1 MALFRISPPFL
12 AGTNRVTLQMLQVLL
27 AMVPAVIAMVYFFGP
42 AVLIN
47 IVLALVVALGAE
59 ALLLKIRHRPIKPFL
74 SDGSAVVTAVLLA
87 VAIPPLSP
95 WWLTVTGVLFA
106 IVFAKHL
113 YGGLGYNPFNPA
125 MVGYVLL
132 LLSFPLEM
140 TTWLPVLS
148 LADNPLGFVDA
159 FHLIFYGETAAGLT
173 PDAVSGA
180 TPLDAMKTQIGQQI
194 QPALITN
201 QNLFGF
207 VGGLGWEWIN
217 IWFMLGGLYLLYKR
231 VISWQVPVAM
241 IGTLFV
247 LSLVTQWF
255 APDITGSPLFHLFS
269 GGTMIGAFFIA
280 TDPVSGSTTPNGRL
294 VFGAGVGALTFII
307 RVWGGYPDGVAFGV
321 LLMNMLVPLID
332 YYTQPKVY
340 GTGKQ

>member
-1 MALFRISPPFL
+1 MPIFRISPPFL

-27 AMVPAVIAMVYFFGP
+27 AMIPAVVAMVYFFGP

-47 IVLALVVALGAE
+47 ITLAVAVALAAE
-59 ALLLKIRHRPIKPFL
+59 ALMLKIRQRPIKPFI

-95 WWLTVTGVLFA
+95 WWLTVIGVLFA
-106 IVFAKHL
+106 IIFAKHL

-140 TTWLPVLS
+140 TTWLPVISLS
-148 LADNPLGFVDA
+148 DNPLSFIES
-159 FHLIFYGETAAGLT
+159 FQLIFYGETTAGLA

-194 QPALITN
+194 LPEYVVN
-201 QNLFGF
+201 QNLFGLL
-207 VGGLGWEWIN
+207 GGLGWEWVN
-217 IWFMLGGLYLLYKR
+217 AWFALGGLYLLYRR
-231 VISWQVPVAM
+231 VIGWQVPVAM
-241 IGTLFV
+241 IGTILI
-247 LSLVTQWF
+247 LSSVTALF
-255 APDITGSPLFHLFS
+255 APELTGSPWFHLFS

-280 TDPVSGSTTPNGRL
+280 TDPVSGSTTVKGRL
-294 VFGAGVGALTFII
+294 VFGAGVGALTYII
-307 RVWGGYPDGVAFGV
+307 RIWGGYPDGVAFAV

-332 YYTQPKVY
+332 YYTQPRVY
-340 GTGKQ
+340 GAVK